1 MIYTSPI
8 ASIRKLSKME
18 PYLHLAR
25 LSPWPSFLHTVRR
38 YSRID
43 LFSLVL
49 VRFPSHPI
57 PRLAVYITVSSA
69 LFSNLSAQ
77 KHHLQ
82 TITLFLGAIVGIVLF
97 VRRISEFVNA
107 TKASYVSSLHPPI
120 SSFLTSNS
128 NRLQE
133 KGWTVSNQGVSVRT
147 SKRLDREDY
156 IDATQRYARRSRT
169 DVNFLLILAIHGIG
183 AS

>member
-1 MIYTSPI
+1 
-8 ASIRKLSKME
+8 ME